1 MKGLIYL
8 YQRTIANRIKK
19 ALKRPVTYIM
29 GIFVL
34 FYIVMV
40 YNSFNMMIEDGSFN
54 SPDNL
59 VTILSITIFWLFPAN
74 LISYARR
81 RGLLFRPSEVH
92 FVFSSPVSPKMVLM
106 FAGVKSF
113 SINIILGFVIVAAGL
128 MWFEAGIGQVLV
140 YFLFFVVFESILEA
154 SAIIFC
160 YGSDSGNRRISDDYP
175 GALLWAFAG
184 IFCHAGD
191 SDGSGG
197 GMECRGNQAD
207 FPGSGYGECD
217 RHDAVSGFHAS
228 DVSGGLAD
236 DMHRGVL

>member
-1 MKGLIYL
+1 MMKLLPTAARIGFTGTPLLSSDNITA
-8 YQRTIANRIKK
+8 RTFGG
-19 ALKRPVTYIM
+19 Y
-29 GIFVL
+29 
-34 FYIVMV
+34 
-40 YNSFNMMIEDGSFN
+40 
-54 SPDNL
+54 
-59 VTILSITIFWLFPAN
+59 
-74 LISYARR
+74 
-81 RGLLFRPSEVH
+81 
-92 FVFSSPVSPKMVLM
+92 VSV
-106 FAGVKSF
+106 
-113 SINIILGFVIVAAGL
+113 
-128 MWFEAGIGQVLV
+128 
-140 YFLFFVVFESILEA
+140 
-154 SAIIFC
+154 